1 MIGNAVDKGAVTLR
15 AGLDRA
21 WIEFRQ
27 TVTSVA
33 ELFAWLWIPLAALL
47 VMYFVGDDPVPG
59 TGVTLGAQA
68 IPGILGMNV
77 VFTALLGLAMA
88 LTADREDGTL
98 LRAKA
103 TPHGMSA
110 YLMGKVLSKAGMTV
124 ATMVILLI
132 PTTFLFDGLQ
142 MDRVSPWADLVLVLL
157 LGLVATLPI
166 GAVLGSLFSNVQTLG
181 FITLFL
187 MALVAIS
194 GVFYPITA
202 LPEWLQFVGQVFPVY
217 WLGLGLRSALLPD
230 DLALAEVGGT
240 WREWEMVGVLG
251 LWAVIG
257 FVLAPVVLRR
267 MARRESGSAVAARR
281 EQLMQRAA

>member
-1 MIGNAVDKGAVTLR
+1 MDKGAVTLR

-33 ELFAWLWIPLAALL
+33 ELLAWLWIPLAALT
-47 VMYFVGDDPVPG
+47 VMYFIGDDPVPG

-110 YLMGKVLSKAGMTV
+110 YLVGKVLSKAGMTV
-124 ATMVILLI
+124 ATMVILLV
-132 PTTFLFDGLQ
+132 PTAFLFDGLQ
-142 MDRVSPWADLVLVLL
+142 LDRVSSWVDLVLVLL

-166 GAVLGSLFSNVQTLG
+166 GAVLGSLFANVQTLG
-181 FITLFL
+181 FITLFI
-187 MALVAIS
+187 MALVAVS

-202 LPEWLQFVGQVFPVY
+202 LPAWLQFVGQVFPVY

-230 DLALAEVGGT
+230 DLALAEIGGT

-281 EQLMQRAA
+281 EQLAQRAA

>member
-1 MIGNAVDKGAVTLR
+1 MTGGAVDKGAVTLR

-33 ELFAWLWIPLAALL
+33 ELLAWLWIPLAALT
-47 VMYFVGDDPVPG
+47 VMYFIGDDPVPG

-110 YLMGKVLSKAGMTV
+110 YLVGKVLSKAGMTV
-124 ATMVILLI
+124 ATMVILLV
-132 PTTFLFDGLQ
+132 PTAFLFDGLQ
-142 MDRVSPWADLVLVLL
+142 LDRVSSWVDLVLVLL

-166 GAVLGSLFSNVQTLG
+166 GAVLGSLFANVQTLG
-181 FITLFL
+181 FITLFI
-187 MALVAIS
+187 MALVAVS

-202 LPEWLQFVGQVFPVY
+202 LPAWLQFVGQVFPVY

-230 DLALAEVGGT
+230 DLALAEIGGT

-281 EQLMQRAA
+281 EQLAQRAA

>member
-1 MIGNAVDKGAVTLR
+1 MIGGAVGKGAVTLR

-33 ELFAWLWIPLAALL
+33 ELFSWLWIPLAALL

-59 TGVTLGAQA
+59 AGVTLGARA

-124 ATMVILLI
+124 ATVVILLI
-132 PTTFLFDGLQ
+132 PTAFLFDGLQ
-142 MDRVSPWADLVLVLL
+142 MDRVSSWVDLVLVLL

-202 LPEWLQFVGQVFPVY
+202 LPGWLQFVGQVFPVY

-230 DLALAEVGGT
+230 DLALAEIGGT
-240 WREWEMVGVLG
+240 WRGWEMVGVLG
-251 LWAVIG
+251 LWAVVG